1 MKALVVQKLDA
12 FNKKKK
18 LEDGLLRVVLRSLN
32 LGPQLGCSCLCFPPE
47 IVAQIP
53 DEHSFIVYIKPPHS
67 NEPLP
72 LAFDLCRC
80 DAVKRS
86 QKVKLI
92 KFLLFN

>member
-1 MKALVVQKLDA
+1 MDA

-18 LEDGLLRVVLRSLN
+18 LEDRQKGLVLRSLN
-32 LGPQLGCSCLCFPPE
+32 LKPQLGCSCLCFPPE

-53 DEHSFIVYIKPPHS
+53 DEQSFIVYIKPPHS

-72 LAFDLCRC
+72 LAFDLWRC
-80 DAVKRS
+80 EPVKRS